1 MGLQISLYTCGSVNE
16 KDSLKH
22 RSYGLH
28 TQREILGKHCYEL
41 WRSSAISQCSE
52 IFGNSLQAPVFS
64 QCLGGGGATHCSWL
78 WLIKDSFKNKGSFI
92 VLVELFFKDGGL
104 LLSIF
109 LPFPLFISSVLH
121 SLALLPLTSYKHT
134 HPLAIESFIWTTG
147 SMLYISVLDHNW
159 DENILRSW
167 LLCSTIQV
175 LYWTLIEKYE
185 QHSRD
190 I

>member
-1 MGLQISLYTCGSVNE
+1 MNCIHKERSWGNTVMNSGGALQSHSALRY
-16 KDSLKH
+16 L
-22 RSYGLH
+22 
-28 TQREILGKHCYEL
+28 EILHKL
-41 WRSSAISQCSE
+41 I
-52 IFGNSLQAPVFS
+52 FS
-64 QCLGGGGATHCSWL
+64 QCLEGVTHCSWL
-78 WLIKDSFKNKGSFI
+78 WIIKDSFKNKGSFI

-121 SLALLPLTSYKHT
+121 SLALLLLTSYKHT

-147 SMLYISVLDHNW
+147 SMLYICVLDHNW

-185 QHSRD
+185 QHVETFN